1 MQGFFKTELPK
12 LPLHL
17 QILNQTE
24 RQVRRLGIR
33 LAPFEPDMLREIAM
47 WQSKLSDFDEN
58 PLFSEAL
65 EVLCRSCEADTHF
78 SFVGRVS
85 IREYIVRA
93 LVNRLRYVHARTLEP
108 EVSNIAL
115 EPPVIVIGLPRSGTT
130 FLHHLL
136 ALDPQARPLLFWELM
151 EPIAGSKPELRRQNL
166 NRKLANIKR
175 MNAAIDRKH
184 HFDTDNP
191 EECMLLLDTTLLSLS
206 FWVFAPVYEYLH
218 WLQHQNKHDS
228 YQVYRWYLQRFQ
240 RETPSHRLTLKAPA
254 HMGALDALLDVI
266 PNVRLVQIHRDP
278 AQVVPSLHS
287 LIFSLHAIVT
297 ESLDI
302 KRMTEFNMTY
312 LEHLIT
318 TTEAAR
324 SSGHSWV
331 DVQYDMLVRDPI
343 TCVQQIYQQL
353 NLTFTDELSRH
364 IEQFVAHRSK
374 EKFGKHLYSAEDFD
388 TTEALVRKRF
398 ADYYQKY
405 ILNP

>member
-1 MQGFFKTELPK
+1 
-12 LPLHL
+12 
-17 QILNQTE
+17 
-24 RQVRRLGIR
+24 
-33 LAPFEPDMLREIAM
+33 MLREIAM
-47 WQSKLSDFDEN
+47 KQSNLSDFDEN
-58 PLFSEAL
+58 PLFCAAL

-93 LVNRLRYVHARTLEP
+93 LVNRLRYVQVRTLEP
-108 EVSNIAL
+108 EVSRIAL
-115 EPPVIVIGLPRSGTT
+115 EPPIIVIGLPRSGTT

-136 ALDPQARPLLFWELM
+136 ALDPEARPLLFWELI
-151 EPIAGSKPELRRQNL
+151 EPIAGSKPESRRQNL
-166 NRKLANIKR
+166 NRKLANMKR

-184 HFDTDNP
+184 HFAPDNP

-218 WLQHQNKHDS
+218 WLRHQNKHDS

-240 RETPSHRLTLKAPA
+240 RETPHRRLTLKAPA
-254 HMGALDALLDVI
+254 HMGAIDALLNAI
-266 PNVRLVQIHRDP
+266 PDVRLVQIHRDP

-287 LIFSLHAIVT
+287 LIFSLHAMVS

-302 KRMTEFNMTY
+302 QRMTESNMTY

-318 TTEAAR
+318 TTESAR

-331 DVQYDMLVRDPI
+331 DVQYDLLIRDPI

-353 NLTFTDELSRH
+353 NLTFTDELCRR
-364 IEQFVAHRSK
+364 IEQFLAHRPK
-374 EKFGKHLYSAEDFD
+374 EKFGKHLYSAEDFG
-388 TTEALVRKRF
+388 TTEVLIRKRF